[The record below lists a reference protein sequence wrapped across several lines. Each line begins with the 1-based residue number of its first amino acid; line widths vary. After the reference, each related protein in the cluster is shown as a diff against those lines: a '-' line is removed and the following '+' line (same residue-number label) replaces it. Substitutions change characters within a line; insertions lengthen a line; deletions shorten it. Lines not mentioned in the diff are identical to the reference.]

1 MQPPLAFIFVR
12 HYTRATM
19 KITTSHRLYMKAV
32 EARRAKINKMKQAGM
47 KWTEIAK
54 ALGVTRQRVQQ
65 IAGKKL

>member
-1 MQPPLAFIFVR
+1 
-12 HYTRATM
+12 
-19 KITTSHRLYMKAV
+19 MKAV

-65 IAGKKL
+65 IAGKKP